1 MAFLELKD
9 ISKHYPE
16 TLAVDHLDLVIE
28 EGEFLVLLGPSGCGK
43 TTTLRIIAGLEIQ
56 TGGKVILDGVD
67 VSDLPPDRRN
77 MAMVFQNLA
86 LYPHMTVFNNI
97 AFYLQNIKT
106 PKEEINTKVV
116 QAAKRVQIEELL
128 DRYPDQLSGGQRQRV
143 ALARALVRSPKIFL
157 LDEPL
162 AALDAK
168 LRASM
173 RSEFKLLHK
182 SLANES
188 NGVSGTF
195 IYVTHD
201 QVEAL
206 TLGTRI
212 AVIREGRIVQLASPM
227 ELYNNPNHI
236 FTATFVGSPEMNQ
249 IEGKMELVAGQAI
262 FFSNGINI
270 NTGERGISIL
280 DKLGQETLPVTIG
293 FRPESVYLV
302 ESGSP
307 DSLSAKVIS
316 VELLGQSN
324 LVLLE
329 INSMMFHCLT
339 SSDQSVAEDQAVGLH
354 IQPEKIHF
362 FDLETGKNLLIEVA

>member
-16 TLAVDHLDLVIE
+16 TLAVDHLDLVID

-56 TGGKVILDGVD
+56 TAGKVILDGVD

-106 PKEEINTKVV
+106 PKEEIHTQVV

-143 ALARALVRSPKIFL
+143 ALARALVRSPKVFL

-182 SLANES
+182 SLANQS
-188 NGVSGTF
+188 DGVSGTF

-212 AVIREGRIVQLASPM
+212 AVIREGRIVQIASPM

-249 IEGKMELVAGQAI
+249 IEGKLELIAGQAI
-262 FFSNGINI
+262 FSSNDINI
-270 NTGERGISIL
+270 KTGERGISVL
-280 DKLGQETLPVTIG
+280 DKLGQGIVPVTIG
-293 FRPESVYLV
+293 FRPESVRIV
-302 ESGSP
+302 ESDSP
-307 DSLSAKVIS
+307 ESLSAQVMS

-324 LVLLE
+324 LVLFE
-329 INSMMFHCLT
+329 INNTIFHCLT
-339 SSDQSVAEDQAVGLH
+339 SCDQPVVEGQAVGIY

-362 FDLETGKNLLIEVA
+362 FDLETGKNLLVEAS

>member
-16 TLAVDHLDLVIE
+16 TLAVDHLDLVID

-56 TGGKVILDGVD
+56 TAGKVILDGVD

-106 PKEEINTKVV
+106 PKEEIHTQVV

-128 DRYPDQLSGGQRQRV
+128 DRYPDQLSGGQQQRV
-143 ALARALVRSPKIFL
+143 ALARALVRSPKVFL

-188 NGVSGTF
+188 DGVSGTF

-249 IEGKMELVAGQAI
+249 IEGKLELVAEQAI
-262 FFSNGINI
+262 FSSNDINI
-270 NTGERGISIL
+270 KTGERGISIL
-280 DKLGQETLPVTIG
+280 DKLGQGNLPVTIG
-293 FRPESVYLV
+293 FRPESVRIV

-307 DSLSAKVIS
+307 ESLSAQVIS

-324 LVLLE
+324 LVLFE
-329 INSMMFHCLT
+329 INNTMFHCLT
-339 SSDQSVAEDQAVGLH
+339 SSDKPVVEGQAVGIY
-354 IQPEKIHF
+354 IQPEKTHF
-362 FDLETGKNLLIEVA
+362 FDLETGKNLLVEAS

>member
-16 TLAVDHLDLVIE
+16 TLAVDHLDLVID

-56 TGGKVILDGVD
+56 TAGKVILDGVD

-106 PKEEINTKVV
+106 PKEEIHTQVV

-143 ALARALVRSPKIFL
+143 ALARALVRSPKVFL

-182 SLANES
+182 SLANQS
-188 NGVSGTF
+188 DGVSGTF

-212 AVIREGRIVQLASPM
+212 AVIREGRIVQIASPM

-249 IEGKMELVAGQAI
+249 IEGKLELIAGQAI
-262 FFSNGINI
+262 FSSNDINI
-270 NTGERGISIL
+270 KTGERGISVL
-280 DKLGQETLPVTIG
+280 DKLGQGIVPVTIG
-293 FRPESVYLV
+293 FRPESIRIV

-307 DSLSAKVIS
+307 ESLSAQVIS

-324 LVLLE
+324 LVLFE
-329 INSMMFHCLT
+329 INNTMFHCLT
-339 SSDQSVAEDQAVGLH
+339 SSDQPVVEGQAVGIY

-362 FDLETGKNLLIEVA
+362 FDLETGKNLLVEAS

>member
-16 TLAVDHLDLVIE
+16 TLAVDHLDLVID

-56 TGGKVILDGVD
+56 TAGKVILDGVD

-106 PKEEINTKVV
+106 PKEEIHTQVV

-143 ALARALVRSPKIFL
+143 ALARALVRSPKVFL

-182 SLANES
+182 SLANQS
-188 NGVSGTF
+188 DGVSGTF

-212 AVIREGRIVQLASPM
+212 AVIREGRIVQIASPM

-249 IEGKMELVAGQAI
+249 IEGKLELIAGQAI
-262 FFSNGINI
+262 FSSNDINI
-270 NTGERGISIL
+270 KTGERGISVL
-280 DKLGQETLPVTIG
+280 DKLGQGIVPVTIG
-293 FRPESVYLV
+293 FRPESVRIV
-302 ESGSP
+302 ESDSP
-307 DSLSAKVIS
+307 ESLSAQVIS

-324 LVLLE
+324 LVLFE
-329 INSMMFHCLT
+329 INNTIFHCLT
-339 SSDQSVAEDQAVGLH
+339 SSDQPVVEGQAVGIY

-362 FDLETGKNLLIEVA
+362 FDLETGKNLLVEAS

>member
-16 TLAVDHLDLVIE
+16 TLAVDHLDLVID

-56 TGGKVILDGVD
+56 TAGKVILDGVD

-106 PKEEINTKVV
+106 PKEEIHTQVV

-143 ALARALVRSPKIFL
+143 ALARALVRSPKVFL

-182 SLANES
+182 SLANQS
-188 NGVSGTF
+188 DGVSGTF

-212 AVIREGRIVQLASPM
+212 AVIREGRIVQIASPM

-249 IEGKMELVAGQAI
+249 IEGKLELIAGQAI
-262 FFSNGINI
+262 FSSNDINI
-270 NTGERGISIL
+270 KTGERGISVL
-280 DKLGQETLPVTIG
+280 DKLGQGIVPVTIG
-293 FRPESVYLV
+293 FRPESVRIV
-302 ESGSP
+302 ESDSP
-307 DSLSAKVIS
+307 ESLSAQVIS

-324 LVLLE
+324 LVLFE
-329 INSMMFHCLT
+329 INNTMFHCLT
-339 SSDQSVAEDQAVGLH
+339 SSDQPVVEGQAVGIY

-362 FDLETGKNLLIEVA
+362 FDLETGKNLLVETS